1 MIYLSTHRIF
11 VLYSRQIHTDLFQQ
25 VNFHISL
32 LTGPP
37 ILPVIKVLERKL
49 TSVVI
54 SWDTFSHT
62 SCGDVTYNVTLSDGT
77 AELVEERTTNSN
89 TISFTDL
96 DNDTQYEVTVL
107 AINNAGPA
115 TAVTTNVTT
124 LTPSGSCVH
133 RMC

>member
-1 MIYLSTHRIF
+1 MGFY
-11 VLYSRQIHTDLFQQ
+11 
-25 VNFHISL
+25 FHISL

-37 ILPVIKVLERKL
+37 TLPIIKALERRL
-49 TSVVI
+49 TSLVI

-77 AELVEERTTNSN
+77 TELVEERTTTSN

-96 DNDTQYEVTVL
+96 DSNTQYEVTVL

-115 TAVTTNVTT
+115 TVVTSNVTT
-124 LTPSGSCVH
+124 LTPSG
-133 RMC
+133 

>member
-1 MIYLSTHRIF
+1 MLQSGMYYSYTF
-11 VLYSRQIHTDLFQQ
+11 VHSELL
-25 VNFHISL
+25 HISL

-37 ILPVIKVLERKL
+37 TQPVIKVLERRL
-49 TSVVI
+49 TSLVI

-62 SCGDVTYNVTLSDGT
+62 SCGNVTYNVTLSDGT
-77 AELVEERTTNSN
+77 AEPVEERTTTSN

-115 TAVTTNVTT
+115 TAVTANVST
-124 LTPSGSCVH
+124 LTPSG
-133 RMC
+133 